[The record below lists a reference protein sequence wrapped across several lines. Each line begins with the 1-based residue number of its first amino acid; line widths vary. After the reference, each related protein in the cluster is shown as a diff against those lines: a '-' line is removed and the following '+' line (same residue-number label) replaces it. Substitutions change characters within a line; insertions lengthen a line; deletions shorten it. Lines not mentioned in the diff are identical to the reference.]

1 MRIVSDKTYSMLNTN
16 LGVVMSN
23 VATLS
28 RRFLASKH
36 GVSHDDG
43 RDVYTTY
50 GYDRNLTFSD
60 FFEVYQRQDIAAR
73 IVNSVARSCWRDGA
87 KYMIGEDQVLEAEM
101 RALVKVGLFKMME
114 RADILNR
121 IGRYS
126 ILFVGVPDGNPI
138 DTPVGRAPKDRLDR
152 VFFAPF
158 AYDGVVINKWETDP
172 TSHRFGQPVEYNL
185 QIMNRGE
192 KRRTILTESRKVHW
206 TRVIHLSEGALDGG
220 LEGIPAL
227 EPVMN
232 RLVDLNKAIGGASE
246 AYFRNARGKY
256 SLETEP
262 GFSGGL
268 TDTEK
273 TDLDTEV
280 EAFTNSWKDAMRLS
294 GVSAKVLT
302 TQHADP
308 VGTVRV
314 ALQAIAGST
323 GIPIRIL
330 TGEGAGQLAGNEDKE
345 SYNQLISDR
354 QNLHC
359 EDWLGGVFSILEN
372 AGMLDVPSDATIDW
386 PVASAL
392 NERDV
397 SDIRMKEGE
406 AFNHVMSGLSAPAGA
421 QLDVNDTIE
430 KVLGLEITENTS
442 RPELT
447 VVDGSID
454 A

>member
-1 MRIVSDKTYSMLNTN
+1 MHIVSDKTYRMLHTN
-16 LGVVMSN
+16 LGAVLGN

-28 RRFLASKH
+28 RRFLTSTH

-50 GYDRNLTFSD
+50 GYDRNLTFTN
-60 FFEVYQRQDIAAR
+60 FFETYQRQDIATR

-87 KYMIGEDQVLEAEM
+87 KYMVGEEQVLEDEM
-101 RALVKVGLFKMME
+101 RTLVKVGLFKMIE

-126 ILFVGVPDGNPI
+126 VLFVGVPDGNPI
-138 DTPVGRAPKDRLDR
+138 DTPVGKAPKDRLDR

-158 AYDGVVINKWETDP
+158 AYDGVVINKWETDK
-172 TSHRFGQPVEYNL
+172 TSRRFGQPVEYNL
-185 QIMNRGE
+185 QIVNRGE

-206 TRVIHLSEGALDGG
+206 TRIIHLSEGALDGG
-220 LEGIPAL
+220 LEGIPSL

-232 RLVDLNKAIGGASE
+232 RLIDLNKAIGGSAE

-256 SLETEP
+256 SLETES
-262 GFSGGL
+262 GFSGSL
-268 TDTEK
+268 TDAEK
-273 TDLDTEV
+273 ADLDTEV
-280 EAFTNSWKDAMRLS
+280 QAFTNSWKDAMRLS
-294 GVSAKVLT
+294 GVNAKVLT

-314 ALQAIAGST
+314 ALQAISGST

-354 QNLHC
+354 QNLLC
-359 EDWLGGVFSILEN
+359 GGWLNGVLEILEN
-372 AGMLDVPSDATIDW
+372 AGMLDVPDKAIINW
-386 PVASAL
+386 PVATAL

-397 SDIRMKEGE
+397 AEIRMKEGE
-406 AFNHVMSGLSAPAGA
+406 AFSNVMTGLSTPAGA
-421 QLDVNDTIE
+421 HLEVDDTLQ
-430 KVLGLEITENTS
+430 KVLGIEIAKDTG
-442 RPELT
+442 RPDLT
-447 VVDGSID
+447 VVDGGID